1 MAAEVTPG
9 EAYEIKGVTTLTG
22 PRRGRP
28 RVPLRGP
35 CERSSREHIQPGR
48 WGAQGERGPTGSCL
62 CWAQMEYT
70 SIGREVSSL
79 VCLNVTSLQSG
90 KGRKGNLW

>member
-1 MAAEVTPG
+1 MKLKELLHSQVPEEG
-9 EAYEIKGVTTLTG
+9 G
-22 PRRGRP
+22 P

-35 CERSSREHIQPGR
+35 CERSSREHTQPGR
-48 WGAQGERGPTGSCL
+48 WGAQGERGPTGRWL

-79 VCLNVTSLQSG
+79 VCMNVTSSQSG